1 MNINI
6 RALLYAAAIILA
18 AFAGKEAGHSSG
30 ANFAIMSALIATF
43 IATNGRAGCC
53 GKAGAR

>member
-1 MNINI
+1 MNINV
-6 RALLYAAAIILA
+6 RALLYAAALLIA
-18 AFAGKEAGHSSG
+18 AFAGKEAGLSSQ

-43 IATNGRAGCC
+43 IATQRRAGCC